1 MSGAFVG
8 AVVAA
13 GAAAAVAAGGS
24 VAARARLV
32 RLGREGPAASGRRGP
47 LGTQAAPATSPR
59 SRDPRRRLLAAVA
72 AGAAVALVAGGPAGA
87 ALGVLAAVVVH
98 RWLATLSPAGLLRE
112 QQRCRAELPLMLDL
126 LGACLQAGLPV
137 ASAVAAVRG
146 AVDEV
151 LADRLAPVATAL
163 ELGAGN
169 DDAWLALVDDEVLG
183 PVARTMRRAGRTG
196 APPADVVLG
205 LAARQREL
213 LRADYERAAQAV
225 GVSSVAPLTVCFLP
239 AFVLVGVVPVIWGL
253 LGPLLAAAR

>member
-1 MSGAFVG
+1 MSGAL
-8 AVVAA
+8 VAA
-13 GAAAAVAAGGS
+13 VAAAAAAAAVAAGGS
-24 VAARARLV
+24 VAAQARLA
-32 RLGREGPAASGRRGP
+32 RLGREHLAAVGRRSP
-47 LGTQAAPATSPR
+47 LRTQAAPTPSRR
-59 SRDPRRRLLAAVA
+59 SRDPRSRLLAAA
-72 AGAAVALVAGGPAGA
+72 TAGAAVALVVGGAAGA
-87 ALGVLAAVVVH
+87 ALGGAAAVVGH
-98 RWLATLSPAGLLRE
+98 RWLATLSPAGRIRE
-112 QQRCRAELPLMLDL
+112 EQRCRAELPLMLDL

-151 LADRLAPVATAL
+151 LAARLAPVATAL

-169 DDAWLALVDDEVLG
+169 DDAWLALADDEVLG
-183 PVARTMRRAGRTG
+183 PVARTMLRAGRTG

-205 LAARQREL
+205 LATRQREV

-253 LGPLLAAAR
+253 LGPVLAAAH